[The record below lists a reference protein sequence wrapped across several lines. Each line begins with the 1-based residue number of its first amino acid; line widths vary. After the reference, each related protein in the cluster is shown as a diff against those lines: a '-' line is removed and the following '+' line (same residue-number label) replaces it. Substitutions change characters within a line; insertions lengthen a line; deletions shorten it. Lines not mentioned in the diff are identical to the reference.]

1 VLEHL
6 RKAGVAL
13 QEMPAAPA
21 TPEGQSQRLRV
32 LPPVISPAPAERLPA
47 PAERLA
53 APAER
58 FGAAPAS
65 PAAVAPP
72 ADVQAGAR
80 SPFRRT
86 PPRPMPAVPEPK
98 SAISLDDVSVLQDH
112 ATPPA
117 TSRAAS
123 GSFVSPPRT
132 ASGSFVS
139 PPGGSPPGVA
149 QPGAP
154 ARPPMIPAPA
164 ARVPTAV
171 TLADPFSVVRRAGVN
186 PVAAWVRG
194 APPETA
200 LPQSAPTNS
209 LSEDEAVAAACFDR
223 GLSLVSE
230 RRPLDAVLYWE
241 RAVALAPT
249 VAMYQEQLR
258 RLVTQIR
265 DEKDGGGSPTPTPRR
280 TSIRKAD

>member
-1 VLEHL
+1 MP
-6 RKAGVAL
+6 KPAL
-13 QEMPAAPA
+13 
-21 TPEGQSQRLRV
+21 
-32 LPPVISPAPAERLPA
+32 
-47 PAERLA
+47 
-53 APAER
+53 
-58 FGAAPAS
+58 
-65 PAAVAPP
+65 
-72 ADVQAGAR
+72 
-80 SPFRRT
+80 
-86 PPRPMPAVPEPK
+86 
-98 SAISLDDVSVLQDH
+98 SLDDVSFLQAH

-117 TSRAAS
+117 T
-123 GSFVSPPRT
+123 PRT

-139 PPGGSPPGVA
+139 PPGVS
-149 QPGAP
+149 QPGATP
-154 ARPPMIPAPA
+154 RPPMVPAPA
-164 ARVPTAV
+164 SRSPSPV
-171 TLADPFSVVRRAGVN
+171 TLSDPFSVVRRAGVN

-200 LPQSAPTNS
+200 LPQSPPTYN

-241 RAVALAPT
+241 RAVALAPA

-265 DEKDGGGSPTPTPRR
+265 DEKEGGGSPTPTPRR

>member
-1 VLEHL
+1 
-6 RKAGVAL
+6 
-13 QEMPAAPA
+13 
-21 TPEGQSQRLRV
+21 
-32 LPPVISPAPAERLPA
+32 
-47 PAERLA
+47 
-53 APAER
+53 
-58 FGAAPAS
+58 
-65 PAAVAPP
+65 
-72 ADVQAGAR
+72 
-80 SPFRRT
+80 
-86 PPRPMPAVPEPK
+86 
-98 SAISLDDVSVLQDH
+98 
-112 ATPPA
+112 
-117 TSRAAS
+117 
-123 GSFVSPPRT
+123 
-132 ASGSFVS
+132 
-139 PPGGSPPGVA
+139 
-149 QPGAP
+149 
-154 ARPPMIPAPA
+154 MIPAPA